1 MDHRDHAQKLGVVLL
16 AMEDYGR
23 IRSREET
30 WSALAWWIRCG
41 AEEEVQVIDRA
52 DESLDKQ

>member
-16 AMEDYGR
+16 AMGDYGR

-30 WSALAWWIRCG
+30 WSTLAWWMRCG
-41 AEEEVQVIDRA
+41 VGEEVQVVDRQSRR
-52 DESLDKQ
+52 ESG